1 MYTTVNPDGQLN
13 NYAVE
18 PEMYFAEYPS
28 LWQQRRYLQQGAAV
42 LALVASLIGI
52 AVGVS

>member
-1 MYTTVNPDGQLN
+1 MYTVDETGVMN

-28 LWQQRRYLQQGAAV
+28 EEQQRRYMLQAGLASLLVAV
-42 LALVASLIGI
+42 TFCLALT
-52 AVGVS
+52 VS